1 LRRFQIPGVSIV
13 KLLSALITLV
23 VVCTLQA
30 QDTTSS
36 AQVKPSEHLIGTVT
50 ETDAGNHTVTVKEDG
65 ASAQTHVINLSSAK
79 TLLKV
84 PPTAKDLKT
93 ATRITAEDL
102 AVGDRVDVRGSKA
115 EGGDGTGIAARS
127 VVLMSARELEQH
139 HQAEASAWQKST
151 AGIVAS
157 IDATAHKLTVTS
169 RTPEGPKPV
178 TVDANA
184 AQFTRYS
191 PETPKTPKQ
200 SAFTDIQPGD
210 QVKVIGEKSSDGA
223 TITAQKVYS
232 GTFKSVAGTLVS
244 ASQDGKSLVVKDL
257 ATKQPITISLSSD
270 ASVRKLPPMMASMLA
285 RRFNP
290 DYKAPEGTPG
300 ARGVGA
306 NPGGP
311 GGSPAMG
318 AKPGETPT
326 PAGPSG
332 SDGGGQ
338 HSAGWNRPGGGG
350 APGGAGPGGPGMR
363 GGNGDLNQMLERVPP
378 ITLSELKPGDALV
391 ISGSPS
397 AENKST
403 LLASNVIAGVEPIL
417 QSASPRQVQSL
428 GDWGNSLGGGAMD
441 VAGGQP

>member
-1 LRRFQIPGVSIV
+1 V
-13 KLLSALITLV
+13 KLLFGLTALV
-23 VVCTLQA
+23 VLSTLQA
-30 QDTTSS
+30 QDTTASTQ
-36 AQVKPSEHLIGTVT
+36 AKPSEHVIGTVT
-50 ETDAGNHTVTVKEDG
+50 ATDAANHTVTVKEDG
-65 ASAQTHVINLSSAK
+65 ASAQTHVIDLSNTK

-93 ATRITAEDL
+93 ATRITAGDL

-115 EGGDGTGIAARS
+115 EGGDATGIAARS

-139 HQAEASAWQKST
+139 HQAEANAWQKST
-151 AGIVAS
+151 AGVAAS
-157 IDATAHKLTVTS
+157 IDATGQKLTVTS

-178 TVDANA
+178 TVEASG

-210 QVKVIGEKSSDGA
+210 QVKIIGEKSSDG
-223 TITAQKVYS
+223 TTLTAQKIYS

-244 ASQDGKSLVVKDL
+244 ASPDGKSMVVKDL
-257 ATKQPITISLSSD
+257 ATKQPVTVSLSGDS
-270 ASVRKLPPMMASMLA
+270 SIRKLPPMMANMLA

-290 DYKAPEGTPG
+290 DYKAPEGAPG
-300 ARGVGA
+300 GGA
-306 NPGGP
+306 PGSAPGGP

-318 AKPGETPT
+318 AKAGETPT
-326 PAGPSG
+326 PAGPGGPDG
-332 SDGGGQ
+332 SGQ
-338 HSAGWNRPGGGG
+338 HAGGWNRPGGAE
-350 APGGAGPGGPGMR
+350 APGGARPGGPGMR
-363 GGNGDLNQMLERVPP
+363 GGNGDLSQMLERVPT

-403 LLASNVIAGVEPIL
+403 LLASNVIAGVEPIF
-417 QSASPRQVQSL
+417 QSASPRQAQSL

-441 VAGGQP
+441 MAGGQP